1 MHNIARSHTCHPPAA
16 RHPCRW
22 LVMAWLLL
30 AGGSAL
36 AADSRTASP
45 AANTSTYSELQRQLL
60 EQPPGV
66 HRFRQPGPFKVT
78 THKGRQ
84 ILLSAN
90 ERIRAD
96 LYLAAPAEK
105 APLVIFLHGHDS
117 TKEAHARQA
126 MHVATWGMHA
136 MAVQLSKTGP
146 WDANGR
152 TLARI
157 VRLIQRSPGVI
168 DGRIDVNRIIL
179 AGHSFGAYA
188 VAVAMAQ
195 GAPVAGG
202 ILLDPALFGET
213 ADFMRKIS
221 RPVMVL
227 GADETLSP
235 IRYRDYFYH
244 YIPGNVAEVSV
255 KGATHEDAQYPS
267 QTSLLNA
274 GVDADVTEELQITF
288 VSGIT
293 AAAVSLSS
301 GRGLDYAW
309 AAYRELI
316 SSGQLYDA
324 KKK

>member
-1 MHNIARSHTCHPPAA
+1 MNNIPRSRHPPPA
-16 RHPCRW
+16 RNRCRW

-30 AGGSAL
+30 AGGPAL
-36 AADSRTASP
+36 TADSRAPSSAP
-45 AANTSTYSELQRQLL
+45 NTPVTYSELQRQLL
-60 EQPPGV
+60 EQPPGIQ
-66 HRFRQPGPFKVT
+66 RFRQPGPFKVT
-78 THKGRQ
+78 MRKGRQ

-117 TKEAHARQA
+117 SKEAHSLQA
-126 MHVATWGMHA
+126 MNVASWGMHA
-136 MAVQLSKTGP
+136 VSVQLSKTGP

-157 VRLIQRSPGVI
+157 VSLIHRSPGVI

-179 AGHSFGAYA
+179 VGHSFGGYA
-188 VAVAMAQ
+188 VTVAMAR

-213 ADFMRKIS
+213 TSFLQKINK
-221 RPVMVL
+221 PVMVL
-227 GADETLSP
+227 AADETLSP
-235 IRYRDYFYH
+235 VRYREYFYH

-255 KGATHEDAQYPS
+255 KDATHEDAQYPS
-267 QTSLLNA
+267 EDALQNK
-274 GVDADVTEELQITF
+274 GVDPDVTEALQITF
-288 VSGIT
+288 ASAIT
-293 AAAVSLSS
+293 STAFSLSS
-301 GRGLDYAW
+301 GRSLEYAW
-309 AAYRELI
+309 AGFRELI
-316 SSGQLYDA
+316 SSGQLLGA